1 MDTSKWR
8 PSQVGEAA
16 MDAGDWRSQLQADS
30 RQRIVNNLMDTLKR
44 HFPFSGQDGLQE
56 LSKIAVRFEEKIYT
70 AATSQSDYLRKISL
84 KMLTME
90 TKSQNSMGNPLQ
102 SNSAGSFGMQPQV
115 PNQASLDS
123 SAQTGY
129 ANGGDWQEEV
139 YQKIK
144 VMKENYLPELSE
156 MYQKIATKLQQHDS
170 LPQQPKS
177 EQLEK
182 LKMFRT
188 MLERLISILQV
199 SKSNISPG
207 LKDKLGLFEKQIV
220 NLLIQID
227 RGSKVLL
234 CNKGSSPHL
243 LICKVD
249 CTVVE
254 RLASF
259 NKTKKSQP
267 QPQNEWTAF

>member
-30 RQRIVNNLMDTLKR
+30 RQRIVNNLQNGYDLFYRMDTLKR

-102 SNSAGSFGMQPQV
+102 SNSA
-115 PNQASLDS
+115 ASLDS

>member
-1 MDTSKWR
+1 MDTNKWR

-84 KMLTME
+84 KMLTLE

-102 SNSAGSFGMQPQV
+102 SNSAAF
-115 PNQASLDS
+115 LDS

-144 VMKENYLPELSE
+144 VMKERYEPELSE

-207 LKDKLGLFEKQIV
+207 LKDKLGLYEKQIV
-220 NLLIQID
+220 NFINTNRPRKQGPPLQQGQLPPP
-227 RGSKVLL
+227 
-234 CNKGSSPHL
+234 PHM
-243 LICKVD
+243 
-249 CTVVE
+249 
-254 RLASF
+254 
-259 NKTKKSQP
+259 
-267 QPQNEWTAF
+267 